1 MTLLLMAAGS
11 GSRYGKLKQ
20 FDDLGPN
27 GEFLMEFSIFDALQ
41 NGFEHIVVITKKE
54 NQAFLKNHL
63 SERLDSS
70 IKLDVLVQRIDDI
83 PETSSFSGERKKP
96 WGTAHAVWTAR
107 TVIKTPFV
115 IINADDYYGQNAFK
129 GAAEFIKTQKNTD
142 VFGLIGYQLKDTLSD
157 FGAVSRG
164 VCTVED
170 KRLQTIVERTKISKG
185 NNGVI
190 KDEDSGEI
198 LDANATVS
206 MNFWICTPKI
216 FEYTKRYFTSFL
228 AQAENHEK
236 NEIYLPFVAQEMM
249 ENGSISVEVIN
260 ADSDWFGVTYYKDKD
275 IAVETLNR
283 LVKAGKYPS
292 PLWQ

>member
-198 LDANATVS
+198 LNANATVS

-216 FEYTKRYFTSFL
+216 FEYTKRYFASFL
-228 AQAENHEK
+228 DQAENHEK

-283 LVKAGKYPS
+283 LVEAGKYPS

>member
-1 MTLLLMAAGS
+1 MAAGS

-41 NGFEHIVVITKKE
+41 KGFEHIVVITKKE

-170 KRLQTIVERTKISKG
+170 KRLQTIVERTKISKS
-185 NNGVI
+185 NNGDI

-216 FEYTKRYFTSFL
+216 FDYTKRYFASFL
-228 AQAENHEK
+228 DQVENHEK

-275 IAVETLNR
+275 IAVKTLNR
-283 LVKAGKYPS
+283 LVEAGKYPS

>member
-1 MTLLLMAAGS
+1 
-11 GSRYGKLKQ
+11 
-20 FDDLGPN
+20 
-27 GEFLMEFSIFDALQ
+27 
-41 NGFEHIVVITKKE
+41 VVITKKE
-54 NQAFLKNHL
+54 NQEFLRKHL
-63 SERLDSS
+63 SERLDNS
-70 IKLDVLVQRIDDI
+70 IKLDVLVQRIEDI
-83 PETSSFSGERKKP
+83 PEASSFSGERKKP

-107 TVIKTPFV
+107 DVIKAPFV

-129 GAAEFIKTQKNTD
+129 GAAEFIKKQKSRD

-164 VCTVED
+164 VCSVKD
-170 KRLQTIVERTKISKG
+170 KQLQNIVERTKISK
-185 NNGVI
+185 NKGVI

-206 MNFWICTPKI
+206 MNFWVCTPKI
-216 FEYTKRYFTSFL
+216 FEYTKRYFELFL
-228 AQAENHEK
+228 VQAGNHEK

-260 ADSDWFGVTYYKDKD
+260 AASDWFGVTYYKDKD
-275 IAVETLNR
+275 IAVETLKH
-283 LVKAGKYPS
+283 LVETGKYPS

>member
-20 FDDLGPN
+20 FDDLGPS

-41 NGFEHIVVITKKE
+41 KGFEHIVVITKKE

-70 IKLDVLVQRIDDI
+70 IKRDVLVQRIDDI

-107 TVIKTPFV
+107 AVIKTPFV
-115 IINADDYYGQNAFK
+115 IINADDYYGQNAFR
-129 GAAEFIKTQKNTD
+129 GAAEFIKTQKKSN

-170 KRLQTIVERTKISKG
+170 NRLLTIVERTKISKG

-216 FEYTKRYFTSFL
+216 FEYTKRYFASFL

-275 IAVETLNR
+275 IAVEALNR
-283 LVKAGKYPS
+283 LVEAGKYPS
-292 PLWQ
+292 PLW